1 MNTVFA
7 MLITRFWAGTSVLKH
22 LAPVIFLFGL
32 AGWALGANE
41 PSKALVNTVSAAY
54 PTSINFRNI
63 MQNQD
68 IALGEVEAITQDYQG
83 FIWLGGRNALL
94 RYDGYE
100 FLTVNAANNPQNLTQ
115 TSPANQVIELL
126 EDSQH
131 KLWVATRSGLYQYD
145 RAHELLLPVVTGEDA
160 SIFREAI
167 YALAEGPKGELLVG
181 TVNGFWILD
190 TKTLAVTRMYHQP
203 EVANSLPSNEIGDIL
218 VDSHGDVWLGME
230 EGIIRIDWVTKQPRL
245 FVPNL
250 ANPKSIVDNSIRT
263 IAQDH
268 NGNIWAG
275 SAHGIYRLEPKTGAI
290 KHYKNDPKDPFSLS
304 NNISRQIYVDKQG
317 WVWTG
322 SDGGGISLY
331 DEPNDRFLRFTHQDS
346 RPGYLSSN
354 SVRRIFEDNIGDLW
368 VGTYPSGVNVYD
380 HSTSAI
386 RVYKKEANLDQ
397 GLLDNNVEAI
407 EEDRDGNLWL
417 GASGITKL
425 NRKDGIFTH
434 YQHTEGKDSRVAT
447 KSILNGLI
455 DSDGEIR
462 FGSWARGINIYNPEK
477 DLFEEVPADS
487 TLAKRGEK
495 TSTLFNDH
503 MAWSVY
509 EDKQKILWITTHYN
523 GLTKFDKKTGLY
535 TFYLPDPNNP
545 AAISSAVAWISF
557 EDSKGRFWVGTANG
571 LNLMNR
577 EQGTFKRYMPSAA
590 NPRSLANGSVLSI
603 HEDRKGRLWFGTDA
617 GLHLYHPESDDFT
630 VYDTKNGFV
639 NQGIRAIT
647 EDQQGNLW
655 LGTNNGVVMFN
666 PDKNTVRNYTRYNG
680 DLIGGIATGAA
691 LTTRDGEIA
700 FGTRTG
706 LYIFNANN
714 LPINEKIP
722 PVVLTDFR
730 IFTQKVPI
738 NGADNIL
745 TKAINQTE
753 KVKLDYTN
761 SMIAFSFA
769 ALNYRDPDKNQY
781 AYKLEGFD
789 ETWREVGTQRTA
801 LYTNLPAGHYQFR
814 VKASNNDGIWN
825 TEGRTIS
832 LTVLPPP
839 WKSWWAYC
847 IYLLIFLSLLAFFAY
862 TQHKQVLIERKT
874 SRELEIKVAERTG
887 ELQLKN
893 EELGEAYKQLEAISL
908 TDPLT
913 GLSNRRYLQKI
924 MPMDIAKV
932 QREYDNKFSKTPR
945 RTQSP
950 DITFFILDVDHFK
963 SVNDIYGHSAGD
975 MLLVQLSNLLMKV
988 CRESDCVVR
997 WGGEEFLIV
1006 SRFADR
1012 EEAPLMAE
1020 RIRKNIEKQDFVLLD
1035 GKILKKTC
1043 SIGFACFPFLPN
1055 YPLELSWEQ
1064 VIDIADHALYA
1075 AKKSGRNRSV
1085 GLSASADTAREHLHH
1100 RISGDLNL
1108 MIRNNEMQVIAAQSD
1123 ELIWD

>member
-1 MNTVFA
+1 MNKYLAMFA
-7 MLITRFWAGTSVLKH
+7 YCRVVKCIGWPHLLLQLLIMS
-22 LAPVIFLFGL
+22 FGVCSL
-32 AGWALGANE
+32 HVGANRATTSE
-41 PSKALVNTVSAAY
+41 PY
-54 PTSINFRNI
+54 PKTINFRNI

-100 FLTVNAANNPQNLTQ
+100 FLKVNAVNNLQDLTQ
-115 TSPANQVIELL
+115 TVPANQVLELL
-126 EDSQH
+126 EDRQH
-131 KLWVATRSGLYQYD
+131 KLWAATRSGLYQYD
-145 RAHELLLPVVTGEDA
+145 RTRELLLPLANGEGA
-160 SIFREAI
+160 LFFRESI
-167 YALAEGPKGELLVG
+167 YALAESPKGELLVG
-181 TVNGFWILD
+181 TGNGFWIID
-190 TKTLAVTRMYHQP
+190 TKTLASTRMSHQP
-203 EVANSLPSNEIGDIL
+203 DDASSLPGNAVGDIL
-218 VDSHGDVWLGME
+218 VDAQGNIWLGLE
-230 EGIIRIDWVTKQPRL
+230 EGLVRIDWATKQHQL
-245 FVPNL
+245 FVPNP
-250 ANPKSIVDNSIRT
+250 ANPKSIADNSIRT
-263 IAQDH
+263 LAQDH
-268 NGNIWAG
+268 KGNIWAG
-275 SAHGIYRLEPKTGAI
+275 SDRGIYRLEPATGAM
-290 KHYKNDPKDPFSLS
+290 KHYQNNPKDPYSLS
-304 NNISRQIYVDKQG
+304 NNISRQIYVDKKG

-331 DEPNDRFLRFTHQDS
+331 DEPNDRFLNFTHQDG

-354 SVRRIFEDNIGDLW
+354 SIRRIFEDNIGDFW

-386 RVYKKEANLDQ
+386 TVYKKEANLER

-407 EEDRDGNLWL
+407 EEDKDGNLWL
-417 GASGITKL
+417 GAGGVTRL

-434 YQHTEGKDSRVAT
+434 YQHTEDKNSRVST

-462 FGSWARGINIYNPEK
+462 FGSWAHGINIYNPKK
-477 DLFEEVPADS
+477 DLFEEVPTDS

-503 MAWSVY
+503 MVWSVY
-509 EDKQKILWITTHYN
+509 EDKQKNLWMGTHFN
-523 GLTKFDKKTGLY
+523 GLTKFDKKTGRY
-535 TFYLPDPNNP
+535 TFYSHDSNNP
-545 AAISSAVAWISF
+545 TAISSAVVWISF

-571 LNLMNR
+571 LDLMNR
-577 EQGTFKRYMPSAA
+577 EQGTFKSYLPNAD

-603 HEDRKGRLWFGTDA
+603 HEDHKGRLWFGTDA

-647 EDQQGNLW
+647 EDQHGNLW

-666 PDKNTVRNYTRYNG
+666 PDSSTVRNYTRYNG
-680 DLIGGIATGAA
+680 ELIGGIATGAA
-691 LTTRDGEIA
+691 LTTRAGEIA
-700 FGTRTG
+700 FGARSG

-714 LPINEKIP
+714 LLINEKIP

-738 NGADNIL
+738 GGADNIL
-745 TKAINQTE
+745 TQTINQTE
-753 KVKLDYTN
+753 RVTLDYTK

-769 ALNYRDPDKNQY
+769 ALNYRDPEKNQY

-789 ETWREVGTQRTA
+789 DKWREVGNQRTA
-801 LYTNLPAGHYQFR
+801 LYTNLPAGNYQFR

-825 TEGRTIS
+825 IEGRSIS
-832 LTVLPPP
+832 LTILPPP
-839 WKSWWAYC
+839 WKTWWAYC
-847 IYLLIFLSLLAFFAY
+847 IYLLIFLSLLLFFAY

-874 SRELEIKVAERTG
+874 SRELEIKVAERTA
-887 ELQLKN
+887 ELQHKN

-908 TDPLT
+908 SDPLT

-945 RTQSP
+945 KTQSP
-950 DITFFILDVDHFK
+950 DLTFFILDVDHFK

-975 MLLVQLSNLLMKV
+975 LLLIQLSDLLMKV

-1020 RIRKNIEKQDFVLLD
+1020 RIRKNIEKHDFILPD
-1035 GKILKKTC
+1035 GKVLKKTC

-1064 VIDIADHALYA
+1064 VIDIADHALYV

-1085 GLSASADTAREHLHH
+1085 GLIANADTTHEQLHH
-1100 RISGDLNL
+1100 RISSDLKA
-1108 MIRNNEMQVIAAQSD
+1108 MISGNELSVIAVQGAH
-1123 ELIWD
+1123 LIWD

>member
-1 MNTVFA
+1 MKKYVA
-7 MLITRFWAGTSVLKH
+7 MLVYCCAVKRIGLLRL
-22 LAPVIFLFGL
+22 LQLLVISFGVFSL
-32 AGWALGANE
+32 HVGANIAPSIAPASE
-41 PSKALVNTVSAAY
+41 PY
-54 PTSINFRNI
+54 PKTINFRNI

-100 FLTVNAANNPQNLTQ
+100 FLKVNAVNNPQDLTQ
-115 TSPANQVIELL
+115 TSPANQVLELF

-131 KLWVATRSGLYQYD
+131 RLWAATRSGLYQYD
-145 RAHELLLPVVTGEDA
+145 RARELLRPLMNPEGA
-160 SIFREAI
+160 PFFREAI
-167 YALAEGPKGELLVG
+167 YALAESPKGELLVG
-181 TVNGFWILD
+181 TVNGFWIID
-190 TKTLAVTRMYHQP
+190 TKTLASTRMSHQP
-203 EVANSLPSNEIGDIL
+203 DDVSSLPGSAVADVL
-218 VDSHGDVWLGME
+218 VDAQGNIWLGME
-230 EGIIRIDWVTKQPRL
+230 EGVVRIDWATKQHQL
-245 FVPNL
+245 FVPNP
-250 ANPKSIVDNSIRT
+250 ANPKSIADNSIRT
-263 IAQDH
+263 LAQDH
-268 NGNIWAG
+268 KGNIWAG
-275 SAHGIYRLEPKTGAI
+275 SDQGIYRLETASGAI
-290 KHYKNDPKDPFSLS
+290 KHYKNNPNDPFSLS
-304 NNISRQIYVDKQG
+304 NNISRQIYIDKKG
-317 WVWTG
+317 WVWAGT
-322 SDGGGISLY
+322 DGGGLNLY
-331 DEPNDRFLRFTHQDS
+331 DEPKDRFLRFMHQDG

-354 SVRRIFEDNIGDLW
+354 SIRRIFEDNIGDFW

-386 RVYKKEANLDQ
+386 RVYKKEANLER

-407 EEDRDGNLWL
+407 EEDKDGNLWL
-417 GASGITKL
+417 GAGGITRV
-425 NRKDGIFTH
+425 NRKDGTFTH
-434 YQHTEGKDSRVAT
+434 YQHTDGKDSRVST
-447 KSILNGLI
+447 ESILNGVI

-462 FGSWARGINIYNPEK
+462 FGSWAHGINIYNPEK
-477 DLFEEVPADS
+477 DLFEEVPTDS
-487 TLAKRGEK
+487 SLAKRGEK
-495 TSTLFNDH
+495 NSTLFNDH
-503 MAWSVY
+503 MVWSVY
-509 EDKQKILWITTHYN
+509 EDKQKNLWMGTHSN
-523 GLTKFDKKTGLY
+523 GLTKFDKKTGRY
-535 TFYLPDPNNP
+535 TFYPPDTNNP
-545 AAISSAVAWISF
+545 TAISTAVAWVSF

-577 EQGTFKRYMPSAA
+577 EQGTFKKYLPNPD

-603 HEDRKGRLWFGTDA
+603 HEDHKGRLWFGTDV

-666 PDKNTVRNYTRYNG
+666 PDSNTVRNYTRYNG

-691 LTTRDGEIA
+691 LTTSAGEIA
-700 FGTRTG
+700 FGTRNG

-714 LPINEKIP
+714 LLINEKIP

-738 NGADNIL
+738 GGPENIL
-745 TKAINQTE
+745 TKTINQTE
-753 KVKLDYTN
+753 EVILDYTK

-769 ALNYRDPDKNQY
+769 ALNYRDPEKNQY
-781 AYKLEGFD
+781 AYKLDGFD
-789 ETWREVGTQRTA
+789 DKWREVGSQRTA
-801 LYTNLPAGHYQFR
+801 LYTNLPAGNYQFR
-814 VKASNNDGIWN
+814 VRASNNDGVWN
-825 TEGRTIS
+825 TEGRSIS
-832 LTVLPPP
+832 LTILPPP
-839 WKSWWAYC
+839 WKTWWAYC
-847 IYLLIFLSLLAFFAY
+847 IYVLIFLSLLSFFAY

-874 SRELEIKVAERTG
+874 SRELEIKVAERTA
-887 ELQLKN
+887 ELQHKN
-893 EELGEAYKQLEAISL
+893 EELGDAYKQLEAISL
-908 TDPLT
+908 SDPLT

-932 QREYDNKFSKTPR
+932 QREYDNTFSKTTR
-945 RTQSP
+945 KTQSP
-950 DITFFILDVDHFK
+950 DLTFFILDVDHFK
-963 SVNDIYGHSAGD
+963 SVNDHYGHSAGD
-975 MLLVQLSNLLMKV
+975 LLLIQLSELLMKV

-1020 RIRKNIEKQDFVLLD
+1020 RIRKSIEKHDFVLVD
-1035 GKILKKTC
+1035 GKVLKKTC

-1085 GLSASADTAREHLHH
+1085 GLVAGENTIHDNLHY
-1100 RISGDLNL
+1100 RITRDLKF
-1108 MIRNNEMQVIAAQSD
+1108 MISRNELNVIAVQGE